1 LNTIKPKI
9 TAIYGSPRRNGN
21 TAILLRRAVKG
32 ARVEG
37 ALVEEIVLRDLK
49 MSPCLEVYGCMKSGR
64 CALRDDY
71 QKVYDTLLA
80 SQGLMLA
87 SPIFF
92 YTVSAHTKIFMDRC
106 QSLWVKKYWVDKIG
120 AGQWEVKRRGLFIS
134 VGATKGKKLF
144 DGALL
149 TIRYFFDAL
158 DMELWQSLL
167 YRQLDFEGDVLK
179 HPQYLAEAYE
189 TGKQFVNA
197 LRTLPKPDERSAA
210 MTDNLYPKG
219 NL

>member
-1 LNTIKPKI
+1 LNANKPKI
-9 TAIYGSPRRNGN
+9 TAIYGSPRRKGN
-21 TAILLRRAVKG
+21 TAELLQRAVKG
-32 ARVEG
+32 ARDEG

-49 MSPCLEVYGCMKSGR
+49 MSPCLEVYGCKESGR
-64 CALRDDY
+64 CAIKDDF

-106 QSLWVKKYWVDKIG
+106 QSLWVKKNWVDEVPR
-120 AGQWEVKRRGLFIS
+120 GQWEVKRRGLFIS

-144 DGALL
+144 DGVLL
-149 TIRYFFDAL
+149 TIRYFFEVL
-158 DMELWQSLL
+158 DMELWESLL
-167 YRQLDFEGDVLK
+167 YRHLDFERDVLK

-189 TGKQFVNA
+189 TGKLFVNA
-197 LRTLPKPDERSAA
+197 LRTLPTRGERNAV
-210 MTDNLYPKG
+210 MTKNPLYKG